1 MFQTRVQH
9 TVGCLSSVVQC
20 LLWDALWLY
29 DTNRGRSH
37 SSDAISLLQ
46 HATRTLPVV
55 SSWLQYP
62 YPLPLHTEGSARFVR
77 SRCLAL
83 RLSSQSSELQKNIH
97 NSRKRKP
104 QDTPCQ
110 STRKWGNRQLF
121 LDTTTFSSFSVKKS
135 QLRESHPR
143 HVVHECTL
151 TAFS

>member
-1 MFQTRVQH
+1 MCQTRVQH

-37 SSDAISLLQ
+37 SSDDAISLLQ

-104 QDTPCQ
+104 QDTCLVNQ
-110 STRKWGNRQLF
+110 IGNEATDSCFWIQRR
-121 LDTTTFSSFSVKKS
+121 SVHS
-135 QLRESHPR
+135 P
-143 HVVHECTL
+143 
-151 TAFS
+151 